1 MNHHRRG
8 FLAGACAAAACT
20 GLAGCTTVNKATG
33 RSSFTG
39 LYSEEDDIKLGREEH
54 GKIVK
59 EFGGEYENR
68 RLQGYVDRIGQNLAQ
83 HTEYE
88 QFQYRF
94 TILNTPIVN
103 AFALPGGFV
112 YVSRG
117 LLALASNESELAGVV
132 AHEIGHVTARHTAER
147 ITATQVSQ
155 LGLLAGAIGASV
167 LGLPSGIMQAGQS
180 IAMVSIQSYSRSQE
194 LEADTLGI
202 RYMSRAGYDPEGMVT
217 FLSTLREQSQ
227 VEAQMQ
233 GLPPGKVD
241 EFNIMATHPR
251 TIKRVEEAMKA
262 AATARPPSP
271 RVGRNDYLNSID
283 GMLFGD
289 DPSQGIVRGRLF
301 QHPVLRFEF
310 RVPEGFRIVNGQAQV
325 VSRDNSGAT
334 ILFDT
339 ARIQRSRDVATYL
352 QNEWTPKTPL
362 RDVEVINVNGAEAAT
377 GWVRTRSRQGGTTD
391 LRGVAIR
398 RDANSVYR
406 FLFVTPAN
414 RSQQLAPQLR
424 ETTYSFRGLSKA
436 EADRIQA
443 LRLLV
448 VQARQGDTI
457 GGLSRSLPYDRYN
470 EAWFR
475 LLNDLKPGD
484 PLVAGN
490 RIKVVAG

>member
-1 MNHHRRG
+1 
-8 FLAGACAAAACT
+8 
-20 GLAGCTTVNKATG
+20 
-33 RSSFTG
+33 
-39 LYSEEDDIKLGREEH
+39 
-54 GKIVK
+54 
-59 EFGGEYENR
+59 
-68 RLQGYVDRIGQNLAQ
+68 
-83 HTEYE
+83 
-88 QFQYRF
+88 
-94 TILNTPIVN
+94 
-103 AFALPGGFV
+103 
-112 YVSRG
+112 
-117 LLALASNESELAGVV
+117 
-132 AHEIGHVTARHTAER
+132 
-147 ITATQVSQ
+147 
-155 LGLLAGAIGASV
+155 
-167 LGLPSGIMQAGQS
+167 MQAGQS

-377 GWVRTRSRQGGTTD
+377 GM
-391 LRGVAIR
+391 
-398 RDANSVYR
+398 
-406 FLFVTPAN
+406 
-414 RSQQLAPQLR
+414 
-424 ETTYSFRGLSKA
+424 
-436 EADRIQA
+436 
-443 LRLLV
+443 
-448 VQARQGDTI
+448 
-457 GGLSRSLPYDRYN
+457 
-470 EAWFR
+470 
-475 LLNDLKPGD
+475 
-484 PLVAGN
+484 
-490 RIKVVAG
+490 